1 MVTLNNY
8 LQIINQPCIVV
19 SYPHALDANP
29 LLIAKPPD
37 DVRSAVT
44 DRPRR
49 VLEMDFGA
57 RDEAIGQELTEG
69 GAFCDVAPRLCFLGV
84 FWIARAGCKSP
95 P

>member
-1 MVTLNNY
+1 MCFLDRARWM
-8 LQIINQPCIVV
+8 QIAVFFG
-19 SYPHALDANP
+19 SRALDANP

-44 DRPRR
+44 DRSRR

-69 GAFCDVAPRLCFLGV
+69 GGFSDPAMVSV
-84 FWIARAGCKSP
+84 
-95 P
+95 

>member
-1 MVTLNNY
+1 MCFLDRARWM
-8 LQIINQPCIVV
+8 QIAVFFG
-19 SYPHALDANP
+19 SRALDANT

-44 DRPRR
+44 DRSRR

-69 GAFCDVAPRLCFLGV
+69 GAFCVVAPRLCFLDR
-84 FWIARAGCKSP
+84 ARWMQIPSL
-95 P
+95 